1 MKELFELLTRKDRNV
16 LLVICLFL
24 LAAGV
29 FDLLF
34 ASAQKT
40 KYYHST
46 DRISKTKVALQ
57 TGEADLKRIRDDW
70 NKWSRTARDIEDLKQ
85 NFLYKESNVLTH
97 ARLDLEKMFRGTGI
111 HVPSMEYGY
120 EDFDKE
126 KVHLVRIV
134 FMISENYSKLK
145 QFIYT
150 IETFPRFLILEKV
163 DFLEVDVNSGI
174 LKLRITLAGYY
185 EK

>member
-1 MKELFELLTRKDRNV
+1 MKNNV
-16 LLVICLFL
+16 LRLLLLCVFGLAFICLVL
-24 LAAGV
+24 GEEKAKGV
-29 FDLLF
+29 
-34 ASAQKT
+34 ST
-40 KYYHST
+40 T

-57 TGEADLKRIRDDW
+57 TGEADLKGIRDDW

-134 FMISENYSKLK
+134 FMISENYSKW
-145 QFIYT
+145 
-150 IETFPRFLILEKV
+150 IL
-163 DFLEVDVNSGI
+163 
-174 LKLRITLAGYY
+174 
-185 EK
+185 

>member
-1 MKELFELLTRKDRNV
+1 MKKLFELLTHKDKNF

-40 KYYHST
+40 KYYNAT
-46 DRISKTKVALQ
+46 DRISKTKAALQ
-57 TGEADLKRIRDDW
+57 TGEADLERTRDDW
-70 NKWSRTARDIEDLKQ
+70 NKWSRTARDLENLKE
-85 NFLYKESNVLTH
+85 NFLYKESNILTQ
-97 ARLDLEKMFRGTGI
+97 ARLDLEKMFRGRGI
-111 HVPSMEYGY
+111 PVPPLEYGY
-120 EDFDKE
+120 EEFEKE
-126 KVHLVRIV
+126 KIYLVRIR
-134 FMISENYSKLK
+134 FIISENYSNLR

-163 DFLEVDVNSGI
+163 DFLEVDVSSGI
-174 LKLRITLAGYY
+174 LKLRITIAGYY
-185 EK
+185 E

>member
-1 MKELFELLTRKDRNV
+1 MKKLFELLTRKDKNF

-40 KYYHST
+40 KYYNAT
-46 DRISKTKVALQ
+46 DRISKTKAALQ
-57 TGEADLKRIRDDW
+57 TGEEDLERTRDDW
-70 NKWSRTARDIEDLKQ
+70 NKWSRTERDLEDLKE
-85 NFLYKESNVLTH
+85 NFLYKESNVLTQ

-111 HVPSMEYGY
+111 QVPSMEYGY
-120 EDFDKE
+120 EEFEKE
-126 KVHLVRIV
+126 KIYLVRIH
-134 FMISENYSKLK
+134 FIISENYSNLR
-145 QFIYT
+145 QFIHT

-163 DFLEVDVNSGI
+163 DFLNVDVSSGI
-174 LKLRITLAGYY
+174 LKLKITLAGYY
-185 EK
+185 E